1 MISTLDRPVETARPP
16 RLWRGA
22 KQSLWSSIL
31 RILYIAPQAFTN
43 APEARDVNTLAKVL
57 RRADH
62 VVELV
67 SPLYGH
73 IDAAKLALARRLTK
87 LQFELGGRD
96 WACELYTS
104 RNADGVG
111 LTFIGNEEVL
121 LSASSLEEGEG
132 QLAASRVG
140 VFACAVAE
148 LAKQNADEY
157 DVVHTHGW
165 AGAIALVHLRKAL
178 PELPGV
184 LTVYDASNQGRFG
197 TEDTK
202 WLGLDD
208 TAEQGDTV
216 NALAAGLVAADRVT
230 TLSPNYAHRLQSE
243 ENEDE
248 LAPVFRGLDGRLT
261 GVRHGIDPSRW
272 NPATDGHLPARFD
285 PFDMEGKGKCKAE
298 LQHELALPVRSDVP
312 LFAAIGRVEGDGM
325 DLLAKVGPDLLR
337 NDVQLVVQLEGDGE
351 LVAIYEE
358 LWDQWPDRIQIKT
371 GGDEGFRHA
380 LVAASDFVVV
390 PGREAPT
397 DNLQMSAQRYG
408 ALPVVHRK
416 GGLADE
422 VVDCEAS
429 LKTGSGILYDE
440 PTPESLLS
448 ALQRAAAAF
457 ANTKAIREVQSRVMR
472 IDHSWERTTRLYERT
487 YRDAVG
493 AHADEAKDTH

>member
-1 MISTLDRPVETARPP
+1 M
-16 RLWRGA
+16 WRRA
-22 KQSLWSSIL
+22 LQSLWSSIL
-31 RILYIAPQAFTN
+31 RILFIAPQAFTT
-43 APEARDVNTLAKVL
+43 APEARDVSTLAKVL
-57 RRADH
+57 RRSDH
-62 VVELV
+62 TVELV

-73 IDAAKLALARRLTK
+73 VDAAKLALARRLTK

-96 WACELYTS
+96 WACELYAG
-104 RNADGVG
+104 RNADGVD

-121 LSASSLEEGEG
+121 LSADSLEDEDD

-140 VFACAVAE
+140 VFASAVTE
-148 LAKQNADEY
+148 LAKQKADDY
-157 DVVHTHGW
+157 DVVHAHGW
-165 AGAIALVHLRKAL
+165 AGAAVIAHLRAAL
-178 PELPGV
+178 PDLPSV
-184 LTVYDASNQGRFG
+184 LTIYNASKQGQFSAD
-197 TEDTK
+197 DTS
-202 WLGLDD
+202 WLGLDEN
-208 TAEQGDTV
+208 ARQGDHV
-216 NALAAGLVAADRVT
+216 NALKAGLLAADQVT
-230 TLSPNYAHRLQSE
+230 TLSPNYAHRLQAE
-243 ENEDE
+243 TNDDE
-248 LAPVFRGLDGRLT
+248 LASLFREVSGKLT

-285 PFDMEGKGKCKAE
+285 PFDMDGKSKCKAE
-298 LQHELALPVRSDVP
+298 LQHDLALPVRGAVP

-325 DLLAKVGPDLLR
+325 DLLAKIGPDLLR
-337 NDVQLVVQLEGDGE
+337 NDVQLVVQLAGDGE

-371 GGDEGFRHA
+371 GDDEGFRHT

-397 DNLQMSAQRYG
+397 DNLQMCAQRYG
-408 ALPVVHRK
+408 ALPIVHRE

-440 PTPESLLS
+440 PTPESLLA

-457 ANTKAIREVQSRVMR
+457 ANTKAFREVQSRVMR

-487 YRDAVG
+487 YRDAAARHSASEENVG
-493 AHADEAKDTH
+493 